1 MQLSLAYCQAPRVAR
16 AAEGVEEY
24 FGWESREYLRKMVI
38 GQVVKFKVLYKVD
51 VISRTFG
58 TIELK
63 DKDVL
68 RDMVSNGYV
77 SVRSE
82 REEKG
87 NRELYEELVE
97 LQTEARDNHRGIW
110 NPTKSLRHV
119 SWTLNDPESFYQANK
134 GMPMAAVVEQIRD
147 GSTLKLY
154 LLETGEMISLRLAG
168 LQAPR
173 ITYATDGKATY
184 DAFAAESRC
193 FSELRLLNRSVV
205 ITIDGMDKFNVF
217 P

>member
-16 AAEGVEEY
+16 TAEGVEEY
-24 FGWESREYLRKMVI
+24 FGWESREYLRKMII

-68 RDMVSNGYV
+68 RDMVSSGYV

-82 REEKG
+82 RDEKG
-87 NRELYEELVE
+87 SRELYEELLE
-97 LQTEARDNHRGIW
+97 LQAEARDNHRGIW
-110 NPTKSLRHV
+110 SPTKTLRHV
-119 SWTLNDPESFYQANK
+119 SWTLDDPESFFQANK
-134 GMPMAAVVEQIRD
+134 GMPMAAIVEQVRD

-154 LLETGEMISLRLAG
+154 LLETGEMISLRLARFTSSPNC
-168 LQAPR
+168 L
-173 ITYATDGKATY
+173 
-184 DAFAAESRC
+184 
-193 FSELRLLNRSVV
+193 FS
-205 ITIDGMDKFNVF
+205 
-217 P
+217 